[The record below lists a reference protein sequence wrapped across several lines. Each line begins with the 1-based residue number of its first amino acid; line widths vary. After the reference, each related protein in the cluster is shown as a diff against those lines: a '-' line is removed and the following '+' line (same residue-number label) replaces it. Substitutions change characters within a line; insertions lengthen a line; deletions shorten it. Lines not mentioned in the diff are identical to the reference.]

1 VANGTAPLSYQW
13 SRNGVAIASATA
25 ATYTTPATS
34 LTDSGST
41 YAVVVTNSL
50 GNVMSTAATLTVSVT
65 PPAGS
70 APQITTQP
78 ASQTVTA
85 GQTATFSA
93 VATGTAPLSYQWSKN
108 GSAISG
114 ATAPAYTTPATS
126 QADGGSTFV
135 VVVSNSLG
143 TATSNAATLTV
154 MASPPAGT
162 KPQISTQPASQAIRV
177 GQTATFS
184 VVATG
189 TAPITFQW
197 SKNGSSISGAT
208 AAAYTTPAAVAGDNG
223 AIFTA
228 VATNS
233 LGSATSSGATLTV
246 NSPPQI
252 GAQPAGQTVTA
263 GQTATFSVV
272 VTGTAPLTYQWS
284 KNGTAISGATQSSY
298 TTPATVGADNG
309 ATFSVVVTN
318 VAGTVTSNTVTLT
331 VNSAPQ
337 ITSQP
342 ANRTVTA
349 GQTATFA
356 VVANGTAPLTY
367 QWSKNG
373 AAISGAT
380 QSSYTTP
387 ATVGADNGATFSVV
401 VTNIAGSATSNNATL
416 TVNTAPQITT
426 QPANRTV
433 ITGQT
438 ATFRVVASGSAPL
451 AYQWSRNGTAIS
463 GANSASYTTPA
474 TAPADSGSVFAV
486 VVTNGA
492 GSATSNNATLTVTAA
507 PVGTD
512 VLTYKYDLARTGQ
525 NPTETVLTPAT
536 VNSGNFGLL
545 RSLAVDG
552 PVDAQPLYVSHL
564 NVGGSLHNVVYAATE
579 NDSVYAFDS
588 DSGAQLWKATLPG
601 SGEAPS
607 DTRLCSQV
615 GPLSI
620 GVTATPV
627 IDRAAGVLYAVAM
640 TKDTAGRYHQKLHA
654 LDITTG
660 AELSGSPV
668 EITAT
673 YGSTTFDPGQYK
685 ERSGLLLLNGTI
697 YTTWASHCD
706 NDPYGGWIMAYDATT
721 LAPVAVLNV
730 GPGASGSG
738 YANQGP
744 GIWMGGGAPAADAA
758 GNVYLLTG
766 NGPFD
771 TTLNASGFP
780 SGGDYGNSFL
790 KLSLSGST
798 LSVADYFTMY
808 NEVAE
813 STNDEDLGSG
823 GALLLPDLADGAGT
837 QRHLVVGAG
846 KDGNVYVVERGSM
859 GKFDPSTNHI
869 WQELT
874 GVTTGVYETP
884 AYFNGTVYYGPSGG
898 TLKAFA
904 INNAQLSSTPTSQSS
919 AQFTWPGTSPVVS
932 ANGTASGIVWAH
944 QNTNPDVLHAYD
956 ASNLANELYNS
967 NQAAGGRDQFGASI
981 RYNVPVVAEGK
992 VFLGT
997 TNSVV
1002 VFGLLN

>member
-1 VANGTAPLSYQW
+1 MRRGFAGIVSCSLLCAALAACGGKDSTGAPEPTDQTVGQTAPQIQTQPLSQTVAAGQPATFSVVANGTAPLSYQW

-284 KNGTAISGATQSSY
+284 KNGT
-298 TTPATVGADNG
+298 
-309 ATFSVVVTN
+309 
-318 VAGTVTSNTVTLT
+318 
-331 VNSAPQ
+331 
-337 ITSQP
+337 
-342 ANRTVTA
+342 
-349 GQTATFA
+349 
-356 VVANGTAPLTY
+356 
-367 QWSKNG
+367 
-373 AAISGAT
+373 AISGAT

-837 QRHLVVGAG
+837 QRHLVVCAG